1 MRIRLVAQAE
11 RGGKELTL
19 FEDNMNNTPKT
30 KKLQNKK
37 IRVNG
42 RIVGVVVGN
51 EFRKTIHTNWILRTP
66 PALANDIQ
74 ALHDAESL
82 GAVYC
87 VFTNADTGIIYRVSI
102 AKIWDMGFAV
112 NRGFGEQIALSL
124 SLWLQERDS
133 NYENHTD
140 TPAYTEDGTT
150 DIKPIAYKSHAITG
164 TQFTEGKPKQM
175 ELFGGM
181 K

>member
-1 MRIRLVAQAE
+1 
-11 RGGKELTL
+11 
-19 FEDNMNNTPKT
+19 MNNTPKT

-42 RIVGVVVGN
+42 RIVGAVVGN

-66 PALANDIQ
+66 PALASDIQ
-74 ALHDAESL
+74 ALHSAEKL

-87 VFTNADTGIIYRVSI
+87 VFTNADTGIVYRASI
-102 AKIWDMGFAV
+102 AKIWDMGFPV

-124 SLWLQERDS
+124 SLWLQERDP
-133 NYENHTD
+133 NQPTHTD
-140 TPAYTEDGTT
+140 PPTYSEATETKQL
-150 DIKPIAYKSHAITG
+150 IYKSRATVG
-164 TQFTEGKPKQM
+164 VVWNGEQM
-175 ELFGGM
+175 TLWGEV